1 MFCQLLHL
9 TTINHSILANSKF
22 QVKMRQE
29 IEETDSQ
36 DRDQL
41 PYCTAVIMETLR
53 YLVGFG
59 LGAPRAIWEDLVVDG
74 YKLPKGIP
82 KP

>member
-1 MFCQLLHL
+1 MPQL
-9 TTINHSILANSKF
+9 
-22 QVKMRQE
+22 KMRQE
-29 IEETDSQ
+29 IEEKESQ
-36 DRDQL
+36 DRDHL

-74 YKLPKGIP
+74 YKIP
-82 KP
+82 RGMHNNLISQFHIEVI